1 VGEIILLKS
10 EGFHDSSPGFLTII
24 ASIPANITQVDNTA
38 SIKDPEVILKYQNSQ
53 YYPIQSVLGKFLCS
67 KDVILLVGEDGAARV
82 FYINE
87 MFGSGIAAKTKIL
100 KAKVSQK
107 GINSFQQRKQSQN
120 NNNNSKSNEVDEGLV
135 DYYEY
140 YLPAEEKKQSH
151 TAASEETTRNL
162 IASGS
167 FRLTKKSEAS
177 MKHREEKASKL
188 QSQKTHRERSQ
199 EKYEQILTQSEHERK
214 RKNNNNISSRR
225 KSSGGSSS
233 PLKGMTRSN
242 PVLASP
248 TKFFS
253 KMKKLD
259 KNNDNASNV
268 VDKEKIHSFVT
279 GNNPTNKN
287 KDGKKSSLTIS
298 TLEAASESNA
308 LPLFELATLTPKE
321 KRVNFLKLQAFL
333 TKNGKNVNPCKY
345 WISFSKFFSFPI
357 DLYPSRYR
365 PLIWRFLLKL
375 PENSAAFSNL
385 GSGFS

>member
-10 EGFHDSSPGFLTII
+10 EGFHDSSPGFWTII
-24 ASIPANITQVDNTA
+24 ANIPANITQVDNTA
-38 SIKDPEVILKYQNSQ
+38 SIKDPEVILKYQNAQ

-67 KDVILLVGEDGAARV
+67 KDVLLLIGEDGAARV

-107 GINSFQQRKQSQN
+107 GIHSFQQRKQSQN
-120 NNNNSKSNEVDEGLV
+120 NNNNNKSNNEVDEGLV

-140 YLPAEEKKQSH
+140 YLPAEEKKQSQ

-177 MKHREEKASKL
+177 MKHREEKSAKL

-199 EKYEQILTQSEHERK
+199 EKYEQILSHSEQERK

-225 KSSGGSSS
+225 KSSSSGGSSS

-253 KMKKLD
+253 KMKKVD
-259 KNNDNASNV
+259 KSNNDQQTSNQV
-268 VDKEKIHSFVT
+268 VGSPVHSFVT
-279 GNNPTNKN
+279 GNNPANKN
-287 KDGKKSSLTIS
+287 KDSKKKSSSLTIS

-333 TKNGKNVNPCKY
+333 TKNGKNGQ
-345 WISFSKFFSFPI
+345 
-357 DLYPSRYR
+357 
-365 PLIWRFLLKL
+365 PL
-375 PENSAAFSNL
+375 
-385 GSGFS
+385 GFVF